1 MVYLRIHRCTC
12 MHTPTYAHTPMN
24 ACTLVHAHTCVHT
37 HIMHMY
43 NLNVVDGGS
52 GPCPLQTAS
61 ETKMQAHKV
70 KTAMIMHGETGECED
85 STELV
90 SPAPGGALLVLCP
103 CPFSAHLRRGHT
115 GECAENIL
123 TCCK

>member
-1 MVYLRIHRCTC
+1 
-12 MHTPTYAHTPMN
+12 MN

-61 ETKMQAHKV
+61 KTKMQAHKV
-70 KTAMIMHGETGECED
+70 KTAMLMPGETVLSWFPRRQE
-85 STELV
+85 
-90 SPAPGGALLVLCP
+90 VLCW
-103 CPFSAHLRRGHT
+103 CCVLVPFL
-115 GECAENIL
+115 L
-123 TCCK
+123 TSEGDMQGNVQRTF